1 MKRDASKN
9 GVWVN
14 VPGKSAMRW
23 LAGSE
28 LVAYMC
34 ELVEKTDIPPELLAS
49 LCNRVFHTR
58 SWTTV
63 DSQSGQIGIHV
74 ETGME
79 GFECRQCGYC
89 CKPLEYRNE
98 LTAADVARW
107 KQQNRIDILPW
118 VGTSRRGK
126 GEIVYRM
133 WVNPDTLRFVEI
145 CPFIEERSPENR
157 WVCTIHNT
165 KPEIC
170 RHYPVSRKHALMTGC
185 LGFEPKPPKA
195 KHKRRRSSG
204 RRKR

>member
-1 MKRDASKN
+1 MEKDSVYLTVDEALEAIQSDFRQYGPQLMLFCEVHRLIAPTGVVMKRDSSKN

-34 ELVEKTDIPPELLAS
+34 ELVETTDIRPELLAS

-89 CKPLEYRNE
+89 CKSLEYRNE
-98 LTAADVARW
+98 LTAADVVRW
-107 KQQNRIDILPW
+107 KQQNR
-118 VGTSRRGK
+118 
-126 GEIVYRM
+126 
-133 WVNPDTLRFVEI
+133 NA
-145 CPFIEERSPENR
+145 
-157 WVCTIHNT
+157 H
-165 KPEIC
+165 
-170 RHYPVSRKHALMTGC
+170 
-185 LGFEPKPPKA
+185 
-195 KHKRRRSSG
+195 
-204 RRKR
+204 